1 MVLVFE
7 QFSLRFAEIVLGGR
21 INRAVLVQMIVRVLM
36 HKGPMPVGE
45 VGKNLQTM
53 TGSDT
58 LSKRLKEQ
66 FNGLKR
72 AIEHS
77 QYVLSFL
84 YLAKPVCLC

>member
-1 MVLVFE
+1 
-7 QFSLRFAEIVLGGR
+7 
-21 INRAVLVQMIVRVLM
+21 MIIRVLM

-77 QYVLSFL
+77 Q
-84 YLAKPVCLC
+84 

>member
-1 MVLVFE
+1 M
-7 QFSLRFAEIVLGGR
+7 LGGR

-77 QYVLSFL
+77 QYVYKLRHFL
-84 YLAKPVCLC
+84 LIFVPHR